1 MTGYIND
8 SESKQAVAKWLAK
21 GALRPT
27 KQRMI
32 LAQQLIGDGNNRHV
46 TAESLFKRSNDQNH
60 KVSLATV
67 YNTLHAFCG
76 AGLMREIT
84 IRGSKSYF
92 DTNMTD
98 HSHFYWED
106 TAELVD
112 ASPTSCHLY
121 PLPELPPKA
130 VIAKIDILIRL
141 RRT

>member
-1 MTGYIND
+1 MKVHIND
-8 SESKQAVAKWLAK
+8 SESKQAVVKWLAK

-27 KQRMI
+27 QQRMI
-32 LAQQLIGDGNNRHV
+32 LAHHLIGDGNNRHV
-46 TAESLFKRSNDQNH
+46 TAQSLFKLSNDQNH

-67 YNTLHAFCG
+67 YNTLHAFCE

-98 HSHFYWED
+98 HPHFYWED
-106 TAELVD
+106 TAELID

-130 VIAKIDILIRL
+130 VIAKIDVLIRL
-141 RRT
+141 RRK